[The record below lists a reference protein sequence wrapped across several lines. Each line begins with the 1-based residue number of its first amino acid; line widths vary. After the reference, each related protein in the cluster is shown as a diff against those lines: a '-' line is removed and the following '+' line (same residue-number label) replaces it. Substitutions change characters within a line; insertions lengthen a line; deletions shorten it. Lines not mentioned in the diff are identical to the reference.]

1 MKSELQVFNFENV
14 EIRTI
19 MLEDGIWFVA
29 KDVSNV
35 LGYSQLGH
43 ALRLVDDDD
52 KLLITNKNPLS
63 GLEIPDRGIYL
74 INESGLYSMI
84 LNSRRE
90 DAKHFKKWITSEV
103 LPSIRKTGSYQMKEF
118 SPAEMFMLQA
128 QVNLE
133 NERRLIKVEE
143 EQKQLALAQ
152 VETNQRLD
160 KIETASDH
168 FTIIGWY
175 RYVHQAGSLSLADA
189 AKMGRQATKYCT
201 KHEVP
206 MGEVPDPRFGT
217 VRTYPKWVLD
227 DLFASNQTLQ

>member
-1 MKSELQVFNFENV
+1 MGSLGRTTFLVTKNNGFGNIKAHYKDGLFNFFNRDKIMKSELQVFNFENV

-90 DAKHFKKWITSEV
+90 
-103 LPSIRKTGSYQMKEF
+103 
-118 SPAEMFMLQA
+118 
-128 QVNLE
+128 
-133 NERRLIKVEE
+133 
-143 EQKQLALAQ
+143 
-152 VETNQRLD
+152 
-160 KIETASDH
+160 
-168 FTIIGWY
+168 
-175 RYVHQAGSLSLADA
+175 
-189 AKMGRQATKYCT
+189 C
-201 KHEVP
+201 
-206 MGEVPDPRFGT
+206 
-217 VRTYPKWVLD
+217 
-227 DLFASNQTLQ
+227 